1 MIDPFGI
8 SVLIVNWNSRD
19 ALGDCL
25 ASLEAQTDGNFETVV
40 VDNGSVDG
48 SVEMVKERFARTVL
62 VETGEN
68 LGFAEGCN
76 RGIAVCTQPWVAT
89 LNNDAAASP
98 DWICELRAAAKAG
111 GNRVGML
118 QSRIVFKQRP
128 DQTNSTGVLL
138 FRNGT
143 IVDRAY
149 EKSVRADERVEEIFC
164 VSAGAALYRRAM
176 LEDIRL
182 ASGFFDRT
190 FFMYFE
196 DVDLGWR
203 GRLAGWSAVYVP
215 SARVLHAFQGSSSR
229 RGKHFV
235 SLHCRRNRMRALVKN
250 GSLPYAL
257 RCVPRF
263 ARDLFWSI
271 SKEGWKAVPDYVAAI
286 GDAMAQR
293 AAVSRLMRV
302 DRREVERRWVTKG
315 SA

>member
-1 MIDPFGI
+1 MARSTARSRWSRSASRAQCWWRQEKT
-8 SVLIVNWNSRD
+8 SVSPRGAIGASPSVPSR
-19 ALGDCL
+19 G
-25 ASLEAQTDGNFETVV
+25 SQPSTTTPRRPRT
-40 VDNGSVDG
+40 GSVSSG
-48 SVEMVKERFARTVL
+48 PPPRR
-62 VETGEN
+62 
-68 LGFAEGCN
+68 
-76 RGIAVCTQPWVAT
+76 
-89 LNNDAAASP
+89 
-98 DWICELRAAAKAG
+98 G

-149 EKSVRADERVEEIFC
+149 EKSVRADESVEEIFC

-229 RGKHFV
+229 R
-235 SLHCRRNRMRALVKN
+235 
-250 GSLPYAL
+250 
-257 RCVPRF
+257 
-263 ARDLFWSI
+263 
-271 SKEGWKAVPDYVAAI
+271 
-286 GDAMAQR
+286 
-293 AAVSRLMRV
+293 
-302 DRREVERRWVTKG
+302 
-315 SA
+315 